1 MQKSMP
7 KTNKETT
14 LLLDI
19 GNTSF
24 TWMEVLSD
32 SGGEIAK
39 GRAADFEGLG
49 VSLSAPPSCVCL
61 SCVRPAPYGEDYWS
75 KRIRDV
81 FNTRCKTVRLAR
93 PKAGCHGLKPAYANL
108 SHLGTDRWLGLLA
121 LHVMSP
127 PGNWLLIDAGTALSM
142 DVLSGGM
149 HPGGLL
155 APGKTGIRSAF
166 LNRTGVVLDD
176 RLKAG
181 ERELSKT
188 LSKTFSKT
196 GNTGALKKSRHA
208 DEKSDA
214 LFWGRE
220 TVSCLELGTDFM
232 LLDFVLGRIR
242 VFRGQFPDGRM
253 MFTGGD
259 GEELLHRAISLLSSA
274 EAADCSYDSHLVCRG
289 LRYAFD

>member
-1 MQKSMP
+1 MQKS
-7 KTNKETT
+7 NKETT

-19 GNTSF
+19 GNTSV
-24 TWMEVLSD
+24 TWMEALSD
-32 SGGEIAK
+32 SGREVAK
-39 GRAADFEGLG
+39 GRVADFDELG
-49 VSLSAPPSCVCL
+49 AFLSAPPSCVRL
-61 SCVRPAPYGEDYWS
+61 SCVRPAPYGENYWS

-81 FNTRCKTVRLAR
+81 FNFNTRGKMVRLAR
-93 PKAGCHGLKPAYANL
+93 PKEGCHGLKPAYVNL
-108 SHLGTDRWLGLLA
+108 SHLGTDRWLGLLT
-121 LHVMSP
+121 LHVLFP

-142 DVLSGGM
+142 DVLSGGV
-149 HPGGLL
+149 HLGGLL
-155 APGKTGIRSAF
+155 APGKTGSRSAF

-181 ERELSKT
+181 ERGLSKT

-196 GNTGALKKSRHA
+196 GNTGALKKR
-208 DEKSDA
+208 DSDKKPDVFV
-214 LFWGRE
+214 LGRE

-232 LLDFVLGRIR
+232 LLDFVLGRVR
-242 VFRGQFPDGRM
+242 AFRGQFPEGRI

-274 EAADCSYDSHLVCRG
+274 QAADCSYDSHLVCRG